1 MSWDLQK
8 YLCSTNFST
17 FSHTFSLF
25 IFILILLLL
34 AWQKCLRISFL
45 GMFYWGIRWKEMCN
59 VKSLLKSWNLSKI
72 KHLCKDNVLKNLA
85 KFTAKNSVS
94 ECQTFQAGVL
104 RPYSKETLAQVVS
117 YKFCE
122 IFKNISF
129 TEKLRN
135 TVSVNGPGEST
146 TLNLNYFWRNYFWN
160 ISF

>member
-1 MSWDLQK
+1 MRNIFAQQISPP
-8 YLCSTNFST
+8 FST
-17 FSHTFSLF
+17 PSAYLFSFSLF
-25 IFILILLLL
+25 CHWHDKNVFEYL
-34 AWQKCLRISFL
+34 FL
-45 GMFYWGIRWKEMCN
+45 WMFYWGIWWKEMCN
-59 VKSLLKSWNLSKI
+59 VKSLLKSWNLAKI
-72 KHLCKDNVLKNLA
+72 KQSCKDNVLKNLA
-85 KFTAKNSVS
+85 KFTEKNSVS

-146 TLNLNYFWRNYFWN
+146 TLTLNYFWRNYFWN